1 MADAEAPSP
10 SPRRN
15 EEEDEKH
22 REVEPFL
29 KHESA
34 PVDKNNL
41 VYLIVLF
48 HGIGTLMPWNM
59 FITIADSYF
68 VNYKMIGEG
77 GKNWYSLNFMYFLG
91 IFSQLPNLILNL
103 INIFVPVKGELTPRI
118 TISLTIVGAVVA
130 FTDLFVF
137 IDTAAWIPG
146 FFWLTMISIA
156 VLNGAN
162 GIYQNS
168 IYGLASDFPFKYT
181 NAVVI
186 GNNLCGTLV
195 AIFAI
200 LAVLVTDN
208 KAYQAFGYFTVS
220 LLTIIGCLFSF
231 FKLKSL
237 RYYQYHNELGNA
249 NRAKD
254 DSGPASFND
263 YLETL
268 KQGWPQFMNV
278 FLVFFVT
285 LTIFPNMMVF
295 INPHTVVPGPNGTAE
310 LHYDFILPE
319 SQYMNFCV
327 FLLFNIFAF
336 FGSLTANYVQFPS
349 HEYLW
354 IMTWARVLFIP
365 FFMYCNYYPLKRTL
379 AVFFPSY
386 YTYIVGAILMSFTSG
401 YFSSLGMMYAPRVV
415 DPSRARIA
423 GMMAA
428 FFLIFGIVSGLFFT
442 MYVPRPRAP
451 VAYNDVFIVAPKTVV
466 RSTKKMPRNNT
477 IWVMFE
483 GNQWTDVVMSIGW
496 DGEDKQKLFKE
507 PASSPAEPP
516 LLGAEGNILPMGIH
530 RLIMCENGRLSTERF
545 DAPDPTPAVDF
556 HIHAVVVTKFSLNWT
571 EQTRSVELPFEID
584 LVDDGCLQIV
594 GNYTELHVYEN
605 VGRLDRESR
614 KVAGDQTTT
623 TYWPPEWTPLRVETL
638 VGDLYRMVT
647 PIELSIDGLQ
657 WKPDVFYDV
666 TKLCLI
672 PTRQPPYETIRQELN
687 DTDDMLLAEL
697 AEVEEDE
704 EGYDDFLDD
713 LFDEESEHD
722 AEQFDC

>member
-1 MADAEAPSP
+1 
-10 SPRRN
+10 
-15 EEEDEKH
+15 
-22 REVEPFL
+22 
-29 KHESA
+29 
-34 PVDKNNL
+34 
-41 VYLIVLF
+41 
-48 HGIGTLMPWNM
+48 MPWNM

-295 INPHTVVPGPNGTAE
+295 INPHTVVPGPNGTTE
-310 LHYDFILPE
+310 LHYDFVLPE

-379 AVFFPSY
+379 AVLFPSY

-442 MYVPRPRAP
+442 MYVPRF
-451 VAYNDVFIVAPKTVV
+451 V
-466 RSTKKMPRNNT
+466 
-477 IWVMFE
+477 
-483 GNQWTDVVMSIGW
+483 
-496 DGEDKQKLFKE
+496 
-507 PASSPAEPP
+507 
-516 LLGAEGNILPMGIH
+516 GA
-530 RLIMCENGRLSTERF
+530 
-545 DAPDPTPAVDF
+545 
-556 HIHAVVVTKFSLNWT
+556 
-571 EQTRSVELPFEID
+571 
-584 LVDDGCLQIV
+584 
-594 GNYTELHVYEN
+594 
-605 VGRLDRESR
+605 
-614 KVAGDQTTT
+614 
-623 TYWPPEWTPLRVETL
+623 
-638 VGDLYRMVT
+638 
-647 PIELSIDGLQ
+647 
-657 WKPDVFYDV
+657 
-666 TKLCLI
+666 
-672 PTRQPPYETIRQELN
+672 
-687 DTDDMLLAEL
+687 
-697 AEVEEDE
+697 
-704 EGYDDFLDD
+704 
-713 LFDEESEHD
+713 
-722 AEQFDC
+722 